1 MPIITVEMFEGRTRK
16 QRADFAKEV
25 TKAAVKI
32 LKAPLDHTWV
42 VFKEHPKS
50 YWAMGGKLCD
60 E

>member
-1 MPIITVEMFEGRTRK
+1 MPVITVEMFEGRTRQ
-16 QRADFAKEV
+16 QRADFAREV
-25 TKAAVKI
+25 TKLAVEV
-32 LKAPLDHTWV
+32 LKAPLDHTWI